1 MTAPADTVAVRES
14 GRRRAA
20 LSQLLLLVGAIL
32 WRGARTPGHRPLA
45 WAAIWNASPAL
56 TVVGKV

>member
-45 WAAIWNASPAL
+45 
-56 TVVGKV
+56 